1 MSGFRGIYL
10 IGFALLALSPAGI
23 GQAPLVQAE
32 RLETEETV
40 EEIVVIG
47 TKPLRTMRFQ
57 MYQAEEDFLDVFNS
71 LNSDDEF
78 DVHCTTYAPTG
89 SHINQRYCV
98 ANFVRRFQSDE
109 AQRWMLDQSPS
120 SPSSWVGFQRDPR
133 FRAKNKQL
141 QQEFD
146 RLIAASP
153 ELRDVL
159 QKFNEAQ
166 ETYEAERKRR
176 CDGSIVCQ

>member
-1 MSGFRGIYL
+1 M

-57 MYQAEEDFLDVFNS
+57 IYQAEEDFLDVFNS
-71 LNSDDEF
+71 LNSDDDF

-89 SHINQRYCV
+89 SHVNQRYCV
-98 ANFVRRFQSDE
+98 ANFVLRFESDE
-109 AQRWMLDQSPS
+109 AQRWMLERDHAPAATGRQ
-120 SPSSWVGFQRDPR
+120 SPSSWVGFQKDVR
-133 FRAKNKQL
+133 FRAKSKQL
-141 QQEFD
+141 RQEFD